1 MTDQTNEEI
10 PSGEIDMAGLSS
22 KLRLDFKLGEGA
34 SGKVM
39 AGMWL
44 PTNQHVAVK
53 IVALCAPNHLKEIR
67 EELDI
72 CMKFDNPHVCKVFC
86 YAVATSSVYIIM
98 EYIEGINLLQFLHE
112 RQHFFIQNPKFFWI
126 FARAFLTSLKHIHSL
141 GIVHCDIKL
150 ENIMLGM
157 RKDKITGDKITCIK
171 LVDFGFC
178 RKVDNAAS
186 FEGGTI
192 TYIAPELALNCA
204 EGSSRDIWSIG
215 ILLFEL
221 VTLTTPYQLQSKIP
235 YGRLMIDE
243 VMEKLRALGSLPSDQ
258 PFDPFSHPSRKYS
271 AVLPEVKAFIRS
283 CLVVDQKSR
292 PSAAVLKQR
301 VLEILS
307 SFDKKDEA

>member
-1 MTDQTNEEI
+1 MTDQPKEEI
-10 PSGEIDMAGLSS
+10 LSGEIDMAGLSS
-22 KLRLDFKLGEGA
+22 KLRLDSTLGKGA
-34 SGKVM
+34 SGIVM

-44 PTNQHVAVK
+44 PTNKPVAVK
-53 IVALCAPNHLKEIR
+53 KMLLRPDHSQHLKEIR
-67 EELDI
+67 EELSI

-98 EYIEGINLLQFLHE
+98 EYIEGMNLLLFLKTQ
-112 RQHFFIQNPKFFWI
+112 QHFFIQNPKFFWI
-126 FARAFLTSLKHIHSL
+126 FARALLTSLEHIHSL
-141 GIVHCDIKL
+141 GIVHCDFKL
-150 ENIMLGM
+150 ENIMLGIL
-157 RKDKITGDKITCIK
+157 KDKITCIK

-178 RKVDNAAS
+178 RQVDEAAS

-192 TYIAPELALNCA
+192 TYIAPEIALDCA
-204 EGSSRDIWSIG
+204 EGSPRDIWAIG

-221 VTLTTPYQLQSKIP
+221 VTFSIPYQLQSKLP

-292 PSAAVLKQR
+292 PSAAFLKQR

-307 SFDKKDEA
+307 SFDAKSEA

>member
-1 MTDQTNEEI
+1 MTDRTYKEI
-10 PSGEIDMAGLSS
+10 PSGEIDMAGLSLR
-22 KLRLDFKLGEGA
+22 LRLDFKLGEGA

-44 PTNQHVAVK
+44 PTKQHVAVK

-72 CMKFDNPHVCKVFC
+72 CMKFDNLHICKVFC

-112 RQHFFIQNPKFFWI
+112 RQYFFIQNPKFFWI
-126 FARAFLTSLKHIHSL
+126 FARAFLTSLEHIHSL

-150 ENIMLGM
+150 ENIMLGIL
-157 RKDKITGDKITCIK
+157 KDKITCIK

-178 RKVDNAAS
+178 HQVDEAAS

-192 TYIAPELALNCA
+192 TYIAPELALKCAA
-204 EGSSRDIWSIG
+204 EGSSRDIWSVG
-215 ILLFEL
+215 IVFFEI
-221 VTLTTPYQLQSKIP
+221 VTFSVPYQLQSKLP

-243 VMEKLRALGSLPSDQ
+243 VIERLRTLGSLPSDQ

-271 AVLPEVKAFIRS
+271 AVLPEVKTFIRS
-283 CLVVDQKSR
+283 CLVVDQASR
-292 PSAAVLKQR
+292 PSAAVLMRR
-301 VLEILS
+301 VQDILS
-307 SFDKKDEA
+307 SFDEKGEA